1 MIKFG
6 ILKSKIEKVLL
17 ESYSNNTIKDEL
29 KKFKTNVLDNK
40 NVSKLFYL
48 YDELN
53 SNKGLSES
61 VVSDYIN
68 ECTTIYENTI
78 NKIKPSEFQKIKS
91 WVGNVKTNNNY
102 ENVDNLFSTDVLTI
116 ESRLQSRKVISES
129 LKKNKPLEKEVV
141 NLPLST
147 MVNVANKTITT
158 FMEGLNES
166 EKKELLSLLSED
178 DSKLKDNF
186 DNIKN
191 DVIVKLENLKE
202 NSDES
207 TLIRINETI
216 QKVTSEK
223 YDKLSYFKLKGL
235 KDTL

>member
-53 SNKGLSES
+53 SNKGLNES

-91 WVGNVKTNNNY
+91 WVGSVKTSNNY

-116 ESRLQSRKVISES
+116 ESRLQSRKLISES
-129 LKKNKPLEKEVV
+129 LKKKSPTEKKVV

-147 MVNVANKTITT
+147 MVNVANKTIAT
-158 FMEGLNES
+158 FMEDLNES

-178 DSKLKDNF
+178 DSKLKENF
-186 DNIKN
+186 DLVK
-191 DVIVKLENLKE
+191 DEVIVKLNNLKE

-207 TLIRINETI
+207 TLNRINETI
-216 QKVTSEK
+216 QKVSSEK
-223 YDKLSYFKLKGL
+223 YDKLTYFKLKGL
-235 KDTL
+235 KETL

>member
-29 KKFKTNVLDNK
+29 KKFKTNVLNNK

-178 DSKLKDNF
+178 DSKLIDNF